1 MKEILDRL
9 AKFEMFE
16 IVVFPDEVILNHPVE
31 EWPICDALISFFS
44 KGKVIK
50 SNTCR
55 IFKIT
60 SILKLVI
67 SFNYYI
73 SSVKVHSF

>member
-16 IVVFPDEVILNHPVE
+16 IYVFSDEIILNHPVE

-44 KGKVIK
+44 KGINLTL
-50 SNTCR
+50 SRYCC
-55 IFKIT
+55 T
-60 SILKLVI
+60 SFI
-67 SFNYYI
+67 
-73 SSVKVHSF
+73 

>member
-16 IVVFPDEVILNHPVE
+16 IVVFSDEVILNHPVE

-44 KGKVIK
+44 RGIVL
-50 SNTCR
+50 NDTA
-55 IFKIT
+55 
-60 SILKLVI
+60 I
-67 SFNYYI
+67 SAI
-73 SSVKVHSF
+73 IIVCP

>member
-16 IVVFPDEVILNHPVE
+16 IVVFSDDVILNHPVE

-44 KGKVIK
+44 KGI
-50 SNTCR
+50 
-55 IFKIT
+55 I
-60 SILKLVI
+60 KLVDI
-67 SFNYYI
+67 HLQLI
-73 SSVKVHSF
+73 CGQCR